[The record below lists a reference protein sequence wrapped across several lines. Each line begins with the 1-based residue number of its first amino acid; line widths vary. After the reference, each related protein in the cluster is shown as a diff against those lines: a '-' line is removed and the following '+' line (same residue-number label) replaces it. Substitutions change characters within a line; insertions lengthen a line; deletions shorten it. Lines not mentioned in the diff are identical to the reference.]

1 MAREFTNDKIV
12 SEMTRDGLQEHNL
25 TTGDIN
31 RVSKRFEEYSYSA
44 TGSTGEVFRKNRNA
58 DFQKGHS
65 FQQKYY
71 HRNFQKSLTR
81 EKEYAQR
88 EERYAEK
95 IGKKESHMHRKHHLH
110 IQQVQKYDYKAYGKL
125 GRPKNYQGEEHYKY
139 VKRLQNTPKLYRTRD
154 LAVTRGFRGAGKVFF
169 RRAEAMYFQD
179 DEDNTA
185 QKIFHDSYRMA
196 KHGKRYVYGKLS
208 HPVNKMRNTSYKNVN
223 EKYVKT
229 SSRETRQERKTG
241 KYRFKLQMES
251 AWQKELRLDKELQ
264 RASAAR
270 KWKKKLQFKHM
281 YKKRY
286 EQTFVQKIK
295 NNFIRI
301 VKKTKEIILKKIKS
315 LLLICMILLIFG
327 VLFYSATSIASIL
340 STMGVNGV
348 SQLAAGL
355 YVTGFDEI
363 TSCDNYFSKTLND
376 FQNEILEIEESNQGY
391 DEYQYWV
398 NGIQV
403 RDAEEMIKHVRYDQI
418 ELASYLSTMIPE
430 YTLETAV
437 SLMDSLFEKMFVI
450 EQEEVIERR
459 KRPATNADGTPV
471 LNADGS
477 TMLEEYDC
485 HIWKTMLTTLTITE
499 IMQDQLTE
507 NEYSQY
513 DTFCRSEGNLKI
525 YGSPFAMDN
534 WHDYISSYFGYRNH
548 PIEGKR
554 KLHKGIDIAV
564 PTGTKIFSVME
575 GTVKIAGYSESAG
588 NWVVIEDKDGYVS
601 KYMHCNSLLVAAGA
615 QVKKGQ
621 LIATVGSTGHSTGAH
636 LHLQIEDSSGTP
648 VNPLYICSDT
658 GKEKNE

>member
-1 MAREFTNDKIV
+1 
-12 SEMTRDGLQEHNL
+12 
-25 TTGDIN
+25 
-31 RVSKRFEEYSYSA
+31 
-44 TGSTGEVFRKNRNA
+44 
-58 DFQKGHS
+58 
-65 FQQKYY
+65 
-71 HRNFQKSLTR
+71 
-81 EKEYAQR
+81 
-88 EERYAEK
+88 
-95 IGKKESHMHRKHHLH
+95 
-110 IQQVQKYDYKAYGKL
+110 
-125 GRPKNYQGEEHYKY
+125 
-139 VKRLQNTPKLYRTRD
+139 
-154 LAVTRGFRGAGKVFF
+154 
-169 RRAEAMYFQD
+169 
-179 DEDNTA
+179 
-185 QKIFHDSYRMA
+185 
-196 KHGKRYVYGKLS
+196 
-208 HPVNKMRNTSYKNVN
+208 
-223 EKYVKT
+223 
-229 SSRETRQERKTG
+229 
-241 KYRFKLQMES
+241 
-251 AWQKELRLDKELQ
+251 
-264 RASAAR
+264 
-270 KWKKKLQFKHM
+270 
-281 YKKRY
+281 
-286 EQTFVQKIK
+286 
-295 NNFIRI
+295 
-301 VKKTKEIILKKIKS
+301 
-315 LLLICMILLIFG
+315 MILLIFG

-376 FQNEILEIEESNQGY
+376 FQTEILEIEESNQGY

-636 LHLQIEDSSGTP
+636 LHLQIEDGSGTP